1 MLIIV
6 NFLKQ
11 DKIITKEKNMKKY
24 LLLLSIALI
33 PLTVSAQDP
42 VDADTLWKFSG
53 STSLNLSQLSLTNWA
68 AGGDNSL
75 SGNVLINLGAN
86 YASEKTSWE
95 NKLILGFGLI
105 KQGDDPTRKSDDQ
118 IDFASKL
125 GLKAGEKWFYSA
137 LLGFNTQFAEG
148 YDRPGEDDRV
158 KISNFMAPGYLS
170 FSLGMDFKPNE
181 TFSLFLS
188 PVSSKF
194 TFVLDDD
201 LSAAGSFGLD
211 PDHKTRAE
219 VGAYVKM
226 AFKKEILKNVSLDT
240 KIDLFS
246 NYFDNPEYIDV
257 NWDLLLTFKVNDYL
271 AASLLTQLIYDYD
284 IQFGEDTTGDGEFD
298 TFTDKVQ
305 FKELFGLG
313 LTYTF

>member
-1 MLIIV
+1 MTLIS
-6 NFLKQ
+6 LG
-11 DKIITKEKNMKKY
+11 
-24 LLLLSIALI
+24 L
-33 PLTVSAQDP
+33 SAQEA

-53 STSLNLSQLSLTNWA
+53 TTSLNLSQLSLSNWA

-75 SGNVLINLGAN
+75 SGNALFNLGAN
-86 YASEKTSWE
+86 YATDKTSWE
-95 NKLILGFGLI
+95 NTLILGFGLI

-118 IDFASKL
+118 IDLASKL
-125 GLKAGEKWFYSA
+125 GLKAGEKWFYTG
-137 LLGFNTQFAEG
+137 LLGFTTQFAEG
-148 YDRPGEDDRV
+148 YDNPGEDDRL

-170 FSLGMDFKPNE
+170 FSLGVDYKPSDA
-181 TFSLFLS
+181 FSLFLS

-211 PDHKTRAE
+211 PGEKARSE
-219 VGAYVKM
+219 FGAYVKM
-226 AFKKEILKNVSLDT
+226 AFKKEILKNVTLDT

-246 NYFDNPEYIDV
+246 NYFNNPQYVDV
-257 NWDLLLTFKVNDYL
+257 NWNLLLTFKINDYL

-284 IQFGEDTTGDGEFD
+284 IKFGEDTTGDGEND
-298 TFTDKVQ
+298 TFTEKVQ

>member
-1 MLIIV
+1 
-6 NFLKQ
+6 
-11 DKIITKEKNMKKY
+11 MKKI
-24 LLLLSIALI
+24 LLTLAITITS
-33 PLTVSAQDP
+33 LTIFSQDA

-53 STSLNLSQLSLTNWA
+53 STSLNVSQLSLTNWA

-75 SGNVLINLGAN
+75 SGNALINLSAN
-86 YASEKTSWE
+86 YATEKTSWE
-95 NKLILGFGLI
+95 NKIILGFGLI

-118 IDFASKL
+118 IDLASKL
-125 GLKAGEKWFYSA
+125 GLKASEKWFYTG

-148 YDRPGEDDRV
+148 YDNPGEDDRL

-170 FSLGMDFKPNE
+170 FSLGMDYKPAE
-181 TFSLFLS
+181 AFSLFLS
-188 PVSSKF
+188 PLSSKF

-219 VGAYVKM
+219 IGAYLKM
-226 AFKKEILKNVSLDT
+226 TYKKEILKNVTLDT

-246 NYFDNPEYIDV
+246 NYLENPQYVDV

-271 AASLLTQLIYDYD
+271 SASLLTQLIYDYD
-284 IQFGEDTTGDGEFD
+284 IKFGEDTTGDGEYD
-298 TFTDKVQ
+298 TFSEKVQ

-313 LTYTF
+313 LTYSF

>member
-1 MLIIV
+1 MRRIAIILTLSAIMLSV
-6 NFLKQ
+6 
-11 DKIITKEKNMKKY
+11 Y
-24 LLLLSIALI
+24 
-33 PLTVSAQDP
+33 AQDA

-75 SGNVLINLGAN
+75 SGNALINLSAN
-86 YASEKTSWE
+86 YASENTSWE

-125 GLKAGEKWFYSA
+125 GLKASDKWFYSA

-148 YDRPGEDDRV
+148 YDRPGEDDRT
-158 KISNFMAPGYLS
+158 KISNFMAPGYLNL
-170 FSLGMDFKPNE
+170 SLGMDYKPSE
-181 TFSLFLS
+181 AFSLFLS
-188 PVSSKF
+188 PLAGKF

-201 LSAAGSFGLD
+201 LSAAGSFGLEAGA
-211 PDHKTRAE
+211 KSRAE
-219 VGAYVKM
+219 LGAYIKM
-226 AFKKEILKNVSLDT
+226 AYKREILKNVTLDT

-246 NYFDNPEYIDV
+246 NYLENPQHIDV

-284 IQFGEDTTGDGEFD
+284 IKFGEDTTGDGEFD
-298 TFTDKVQ
+298 TFSEKVQ

>member
-1 MLIIV
+1 M
-6 NFLKQ
+6 K
-11 DKIITKEKNMKKY
+11 KII
-24 LLLLSIALI
+24 LILSIALTS
-33 PLTVSAQDP
+33 LTFYAQDV

-53 STSLNLSQLSLTNWA
+53 TTSLNISQLSLTNWA

-75 SGNVLINLGAN
+75 SGNALINLSAN
-86 YASEKTSWE
+86 YATDKTSWE

-118 IDFASKL
+118 MDFASKL
-125 GLKAGEKWFYSA
+125 GLKASEKWFYTA

-148 YDRPGEDDRV
+148 YDRPGEDDRI

-170 FSLGMDFKPNE
+170 FSLGMDYKPSE

-188 PVSSKF
+188 PASSKF

-211 PDHKTRAE
+211 PDQKTRAE
-219 VGAYVKM
+219 IGAYIKM
-226 AFKKEILKNVSLDT
+226 TFKKEILKNVTLDT

-246 NYFDNPEYIDV
+246 NYFDNPQYVDV
-257 NWDLLLTFKVNDYL
+257 NWDLLLSFKVNDYL
-271 AASLLTQLIYDYD
+271 SASLLTQLIYDYD
-284 IQFGEDTTGDGEFD
+284 IKFGEDTTGNGEYD
-298 TFTDKVQ
+298 TFSEKVQ

-313 LTYTF
+313 LTYSF

>member
-1 MLIIV
+1 
-6 NFLKQ
+6 
-11 DKIITKEKNMKKY
+11 MKKI
-24 LLLLSIALI
+24 LLILSVAMTS
-33 PLTVSAQDP
+33 LTFYAQDQ
-42 VDADTLWKFSG
+42 VDSDTLWKFSG
-53 STSLNLSQLSLTNWA
+53 TTSLNLSQLSLTNWA

-75 SGNVLINLGAN
+75 SGNALINLSAN
-86 YASEKTSWE
+86 YATEKTSWE
-95 NKLILGFGLI
+95 NKIILGFGLI

-118 IDFASKL
+118 IDLASKL
-125 GLKAGEKWFYSA
+125 GLKASEKWFYTA

-148 YDRPGEDDRV
+148 YDNPGEDDRL

-170 FSLGMDFKPNE
+170 FSLGMDYKPSE

-188 PVSSKF
+188 PLSSKF

-201 LSAAGSFGLD
+201 LSAAGSFGLE

-219 VGAYVKM
+219 IGAYVKM
-226 AFKKEILKNVSLDT
+226 TFKKEILKNVTLDT

-246 NYFDNPEYIDV
+246 NYFDNPQYIDV

-271 AASLLTQLIYDYD
+271 SASLLTQLIYDYD
-284 IQFGEDTTGDGEFD
+284 IKFGEDTTGDGEYD
-298 TFTDKVQ
+298 TFSEKVQ

-313 LTYTF
+313 LTYSF

>member
-1 MLIIV
+1 
-6 NFLKQ
+6 
-11 DKIITKEKNMKKY
+11 MKKN
-24 LLLLSIALI
+24 LLVLSIAFI
-33 PLTVSAQDP
+33 SLTASAQDP

-75 SGNVLINLGAN
+75 SGNALINLGAN
-86 YASEKTSWE
+86 YATAKTSWE
-95 NKLILGFGLI
+95 NKLVLGFGLI

-170 FSLGMDFKPNE
+170 FSLGMDYKPNE

-211 PDHKTRAE
+211 PDQKARAE

-226 AFKKEILKNVSLDT
+226 AFKKEILKNVTLDT
-240 KIDLFS
+240 KVDLFS
-246 NYFDNPEYIDV
+246 NYFDNPQYVDV

-271 AASLLTQLIYDYD
+271 AASLLTKLIYDYD
-284 IQFGEDTTGDGEFD
+284 IEFGEDTTGDGEFD

>member
-1 MLIIV
+1 
-6 NFLKQ
+6 
-11 DKIITKEKNMKKY
+11 MKKN
-24 LLLLSIALI
+24 LLVLSIAFI
-33 PLTVSAQDP
+33 SLTASAQDP

-75 SGNVLINLGAN
+75 SGNALINLGAN
-86 YASEKTSWE
+86 YATAKTSWE
-95 NKLILGFGLI
+95 NKLVLGFGLI

-170 FSLGMDFKPNE
+170 FSLGMDYKPNE

-201 LSAAGSFGLD
+201 LSAAGSFALD
-211 PDHKTRAE
+211 PDQNARAE

-226 AFKKEILKNVSLDT
+226 AFKKEILKNVTLDT
-240 KIDLFS
+240 KVDLFS
-246 NYFDNPEYIDV
+246 NYFDNPQYVDV

-271 AASLLTQLIYDYD
+271 AASLLTKLIYDYD
-284 IQFGEDTTGDGEFD
+284 IEFGEDTTGDGEFD